1 MVIEMRNAIAGLIF
15 AAMIAAAAGCASQPS
30 PANPYAGPITSQEP
44 PASSLVAAAQ
54 PPCTVNAVKICQD
67 NARDRPAL
75 FFPDA
80 VKGQSAAN
88 PSNLMAFAAPLQIP
102 GGPMLKV
109 ACYYRPGTMA
119 VVYARAWAL
128 AGGNQLVDLNPQAG
142 QVLNSPGAP
151 SSPPLTDRDYRF
163 LRERG
168 YCAPPP

>member
-1 MVIEMRNAIAGLIF
+1 MVIEMRSAIAGLMF
-15 AAMIAAAAGCASQPS
+15 AAASAALAGCASAPS
-30 PANPYAGPITSQEP
+30 LSVYSNPIAAPAP
-44 PASSLVAAAQ
+44 PASSMAASAQ
-54 PPCTVNAVKICQD
+54 APCTVNAVKICQD

-80 VKGQSAAN
+80 IKGQSAAN
-88 PSNLMAFAAPLQIP
+88 PSNLIAFAAPLQIP
-102 GGPMLKV
+102 RGATIKV

-128 AGGNQLVDLNPQAG
+128 VGGNQLIDLNPQAG

-151 SSPPLTDRDYRF
+151 SSPPLGDRDYQF

-168 YCAPPP
+168 YCTPPP

>member
-1 MVIEMRNAIAGLIF
+1 LPPVSSNGY
-15 AAMIAAAAGCASQPS
+15 SNS
-30 PANPYAGPITSQEP
+30 PAVQTSAAP
-44 PASSLVAAAQ
+44 PPMANAQ
-54 PPCTVNAVKICQD
+54 PPCIVNAVKICQD
-67 NARDRPAL
+67 NARERPAL

-80 VKGQSAAN
+80 IKGQSAAN

-102 GGPMLKV
+102 HGPPLKV

-128 AGGNQLVDLNPQAG
+128 IGGDQLVDLNPQAG

-151 SSPPLTDRDYRF
+151 SAPPLTARDYRF

-168 YCAPPP
+168 YCAPPR